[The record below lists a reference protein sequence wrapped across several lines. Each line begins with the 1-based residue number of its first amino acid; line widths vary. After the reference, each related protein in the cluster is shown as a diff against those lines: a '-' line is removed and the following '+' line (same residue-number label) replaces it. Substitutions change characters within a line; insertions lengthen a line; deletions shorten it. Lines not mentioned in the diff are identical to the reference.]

1 MKQEELKKIEIDLKE
16 IKILY
21 KETIQLARI
30 DKKVLKKVKKQLTS
44 FKHLIY
50 ECQKKLEEEQEVN
63 VSKSSPDCK
72 DCDTIKF
79 GITYPDLKSLW
90 AIARYFKIDLDQL
103 KDLNPNWKQLNK
115 GSIIYLPK
123 GTLTSKNCNCKG
135 DSFKFL
141 EDNQLTNLWRVA
153 QHYDL
158 NYDELI
164 NMNKHLEVDNMH
176 KGDIVCLPKNTLK
189 NDKTPS
195 KNKNVGGDPNGKK
208 TVLISW
214 TFDDGP
220 VPVTDDF
227 REDFEVEHT
236 TFFIVKSNML
246 KQTGGWDANIKQ
258 YKAWIKQGATVGIHA
273 QHPTID
279 HILWFPASGVTS
291 YKNYESIEKAME
303 DLKTFKKELNKEK
316 IYPRFVR
323 PPGGLASQLE
333 SYAKYFKLSD
343 VTSIRNAIIAG
354 KGFESLSL
362 PKTQKDNYNKIA
374 KDYTYLKTSLEQLGL
389 FLWKGTVNPNQINPQ
404 SWQAASS
411 GTAGMDDD
419 ITYHLSVKKER
430 EKTGLKQSG
439 KFEKLVDKMKD
450 GETKSLV
457 ILAHDTSAHTTEA
470 LKDKEVMEKYAK
482 DNGVRIEYV
491 NLSELFKKVT
501 GKDADKTTPDY

>member
-1 MKQEELKKIEIDLKE
+1 MTQEELKNIEIDLKE

-21 KETIQLARI
+21 KETIQFARI

-44 FKHLIY
+44 FNSLIH
-50 ECQKKLEEEQEVN
+50 EFQKKLKEKKEVN

-79 GITYPDLKSLW
+79 GITYPGLKSLW
-90 AIARYFKIDLDQL
+90 AIAKHFDIDLEKL
-103 KDLNPNWKQLNK
+103 KQINPNWEQLDE
-115 GSIIYLPK
+115 GSIVYLPK
-123 GTLTSKNCNCKG
+123 GTLTSKNCNCTG

-141 EDNQLTNLWRVA
+141 VDNQLVNLWKVA
-153 QHYDL
+153 QHYHL
-158 NYDELI
+158 NYDELVS
-164 NMNKHLEVDNMH
+164 MNKHLEIKNMQ

-189 NDKTPS
+189 KDKKPS

-246 KQTGGWDANIKQ
+246 NQTGGWNANIKQ

-279 HILWFPASGVTS
+279 HIRWFPAK
-291 YKNYESIEKAME
+291 KNAYSSIEEAMK
-303 DLKTFKKELNKEK
+303 DLKTFKKELNKEG
-316 IYPRFVR
+316 IYPKFVR

-333 SYAKYFKLSD
+333 NYAKYLDFSD
-343 VTSIRNAIIAG
+343 VTSIRNSIIAG

-374 KDYTYLKTSLEQLGL
+374 KDYTYLKTSLEQMSL
-389 FLWKGTVNPNQINPQ
+389 FLWKGTVNPNQISPQ

-411 GTAGMDDD
+411 GKAGMNDNV
-419 ITYHLSVKKER
+419 TKHLS
-430 EKTGLKQSG
+430 EKNKRKSSELKYAG
-439 KFEKLVDKMKD
+439 KFERLVDKMKD

-457 ILAHDTSAHTTEA
+457 ILAHDTSIHTTEV

-482 DNGVRIEYV
+482 ENGVRVEYA